1 MLSSTINDLVLTDL
15 IWGKADGR
23 ILYSKTILMSVYQT
37 QTQTTFY
44 FPKHMIMAQGNT
56 CTYITDLTNNNNS
69 GDSISSSG

>member
-1 MLSSTINDLVLTDL
+1 MLSSTINDLVLTDP
-15 IWGKADGR
+15 IWGMADGR
-23 ILYSKTILMSVYQT
+23 LLSSILMSVYQT

-44 FPKHMIMAQGNT
+44 FSKHMIMAQGNT

>member
-1 MLSSTINDLVLTDL
+1 MLSSTINDLVLTDP
-15 IWGKADGR
+15 IWGMADGR
-23 ILYSKTILMSVYQT
+23 LLSSILMSVYQT

-69 GDSISSSG
+69 GDSISSSV